1 MFVRWQYWHQRRRKT
16 ERYYSR
22 APASAHAV
30 LVESVRID
38 GKPKQRHIAYL
49 GSFHHEQ
56 DVHYRASWWQDV
68 NAKLDALGNRITV
81 EDRLSIEAA
90 LAKKVPK
97 VGQISAT

>member
-1 MFVRWQYWHQRRRKT
+1 MFVRRQWWRQRRRKSQ
-16 ERYYSR
+16 RYYQH
-22 APASAHAV
+22 APAIAQAV

-49 GSFHHEQ
+49 GSFHNEQ
-56 DVHYRASWWQDV
+56 DAHYRTSWWQDV
-68 NAKLDALGNRITV
+68 NVKLDALGNRMMA

-90 LAKKVPK
+90 LDKKVPK